1 VTPRRLFPFLLA
13 LALVPSAWSGAP
25 DVAIHAAPD
34 AIEVLLPLTAV
45 TGKVRV
51 KQRAA
56 DGFGIPIAPRQTR
69 LDSRCYL
76 EWQIGYDTPDPHSS
90 TVAPGI
96 VFQRRDETK
105 YGHEL
110 SAILLDARQAGLLSD
125 KELRATRDFLAKH
138 RDGPFFED
146 SEKITL
152 EQTAR
157 SAESLPSGFEG
168 RVEKVPIYLKHTPA
182 GSIELALRHKQRAVG
197 YQAMLYVCL
206 PVDKLSR
213 PDGSP
218 RADGPAQPR
227 EIAIYRFTRARMG
240 FLMDIARAFGMAS
253 RQHNEDLTKIIV
265 LVLAQPLTPR
275 APAPPSSGAR
285 AATPSP

>member
-1 VTPRRLFPFLLA
+1 VTPRRLFPLVLA
-13 LALVPSAWSGAP
+13 LALVSHACAGAP
-25 DVAIHAAPD
+25 ELSIRPTSD
-34 AIEVLLPLTAV
+34 AIEVLLPLTSV

-76 EWQIGYDTPDPHSS
+76 EWQIGYDTPDPHSP
-90 TVAPGI
+90 TAAPGI
-96 VFQRRDETK
+96 VFQRRGETK

-110 SAILLDARQAGLLSD
+110 SAILLDARKAGLLSD
-125 KELRATRDFLAKH
+125 KELRAARDFLAKH

-157 SAESLPSGFEG
+157 PTDSLPSGFEG

-182 GSIELALRHKQRAVG
+182 GSLELALRHKQRAVG

-206 PVDKLSR
+206 PVDKLTR

-218 RADGPAQPR
+218 RGDGPAQPR
-227 EIAIYRFTRARMG
+227 EIAIYRFTRTRMD
-240 FLMDIARAFGMAS
+240 FLLDIVRAFGMAS
-253 RQHNEDLTKIIV
+253 RQHNEDLTKIID
-265 LVLAQPLTPR
+265 LVLAQPVMP
-275 APAPPSSGAR
+275 G
-285 AATPSP
+285 